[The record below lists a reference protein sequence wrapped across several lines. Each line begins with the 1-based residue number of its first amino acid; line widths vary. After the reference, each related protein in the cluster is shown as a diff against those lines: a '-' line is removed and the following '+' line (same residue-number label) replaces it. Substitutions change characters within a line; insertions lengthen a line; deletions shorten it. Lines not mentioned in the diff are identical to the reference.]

1 MIAEHAQHTD
11 QETRKAAPTQAS
23 LSLTQVVGSMQVML
37 ATRRAARNA
46 ERALWYT
53 INRSL

>member
-1 MIAEHAQHTD
+1 MAAEHAQHI
-11 QETRKAAPTQAS
+11 APDTHKGAPAQAS
-23 LSLTQVVGSMQVML
+23 LSLTQVVGNMQVML

-46 ERALWYT
+46 DRALWYT